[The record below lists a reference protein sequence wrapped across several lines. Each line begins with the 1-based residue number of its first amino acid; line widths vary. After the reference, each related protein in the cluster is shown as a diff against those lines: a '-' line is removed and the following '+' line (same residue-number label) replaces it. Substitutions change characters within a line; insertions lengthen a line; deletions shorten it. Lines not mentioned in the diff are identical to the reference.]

1 MPGKILEIRWHGRGG
16 QGVKTAAMLLAEAA
30 FEGGKFVQGFSDY
43 GPERSG
49 APIQGFTRLS
59 DGPIYLHNFI
69 TEPDVVVVLD
79 PTLLATV
86 PVTEGLKRGGKV
98 LINTSHDPGELAA
111 KLGVDEKQVFTVDAK
126 KISLEVMGRDMPNAP
141 MIGALV
147 KVVGLVELPW
157 VNHTFKKK
165 FGAKS
170 SKIVADNVAAVK
182 RAYDEIRGAVN
193 P

>member
-1 MPGKILEIRWHGRGG
+1 LPDKILEIRWHGRGG

-30 FEGGKFVQGFSDY
+30 VEGGKSVQGFSDY

-59 DGPIYLHNFI
+59 DGPITLHNFI

-79 PTLLATV
+79 PTLLGSVA
-86 PVTEGLKRGGKV
+86 VTEGLKPGGKV
-98 LINTSHDPGELAA
+98 LVNTSREPAELAD
-111 KLGVDEKQVFTVDAK
+111 KLGVGKEQVFTVDAR
-126 KISLEVMGRDMPNAP
+126 KISLEVMGRDMPNSP

-147 KVVGLVELPW
+147 KVLGLVELPW
-157 VNHTFKKK
+157 VNKTFEKK

-170 SKIVADNVAAVK
+170 QKVVDANVAAIK
-182 RAYDEIRGAVN
+182 RAYDEVRGIAA
-193 P
+193 

>member
-1 MPGKILEIRWHGRGG
+1 MSDKILEIRWHGRGG
-16 QGVKTAAMLLAEAA
+16 QGVKTAAMLFAEAA
-30 FEGGKFVQGFSDY
+30 HEGGKSIQGFSDY

-79 PTLLATV
+79 PTLLGTV
-86 PVTEGLKRGGKV
+86 PVTDGLKEGGRV
-98 LINTSHDPGELAA
+98 LINSAHEPEELAA
-111 KLGVDEKQVFTVDAK
+111 KLGVNKEQVYVVDAK

-157 VNHTFKKK
+157 VNQTFEKK

-170 SKIVADNVAAVK
+170 EKIVADNVAAIK
-182 RAYDEIRGAVN
+182 RAYDEVRGAS
-193 P
+193 

>member
-1 MPGKILEIRWHGRGG
+1 MPDKIVEIRWHGRGG
-16 QGVKTAAMLLAEAA
+16 QGVKTAAMLFAEAA
-30 FEGGKFVQGFSDY
+30 FEGGKYVQGFSDY

-79 PTLLATV
+79 PTLLGTV
-86 PVTEGLKRGGKV
+86 AVTEGLKQGGKV
-98 LINTSHDPGELAA
+98 LINSSHDPAELAA
-111 KLGVDEKQVFTVDAK
+111 KLGVGEDQIFVVDAK
-126 KISLEVMGRDMPNAP
+126 KISLETMGRDMPNSP
-141 MIGALV
+141 MMGALV

-157 VNHTFKKK
+157 VNETFEKK

-170 SKIVADNVAAVK
+170 EKIVADNVAAVK
-182 RAYDEIRGAVN
+182 RAYDEVRGAAS
-193 P
+193 

>member
-1 MPGKILEIRWHGRGG
+1 MPDKIVEIRWHGRGG
-16 QGVKTAAMLLAEAA
+16 QGVKTAAMLFAEAA
-30 FEGGKFVQGFSDY
+30 FEGGKYVQGFSDY

-79 PTLLATV
+79 STLLGTIA
-86 PVTEGLKRGGKV
+86 VTEGLKKGGKV
-98 LINTSHDPGELAA
+98 LVNSSHDPAELAA
-111 KLGVDEKQVFTVDAK
+111 KLGVGKEQIFVVDAK
-126 KISLEVMGRDMPNAP
+126 KISLETMGRDMPNSP
-141 MIGALV
+141 MMGALV

-157 VNHTFKKK
+157 VNETFEKK

-170 SKIVADNVAAVK
+170 EKIVADNVAAVK
-182 RAYDEIRGAVN
+182 RAYDEVRGAAS
-193 P
+193 

>member
-1 MPGKILEIRWHGRGG
+1 LPGKILEIRWHGRGG

>member
-1 MPGKILEIRWHGRGG
+1 MPGKIVEIRWHGRGG
-16 QGVKTAAMLLAEAA
+16 QGVKTAAMLFAEAA
-30 FEGGKFVQGFSDY
+30 FEGGKYVQGFSDY

-79 PTLLATV
+79 STLLGTV
-86 PVTEGLKRGGKV
+86 AVTEGLKKGGKV
-98 LINTSHDPGELAA
+98 LVNSSRDPAELAA
-111 KLGVDEKQVFTVDAK
+111 KLSLGKERIFVVDAK
-126 KISLEVMGRDMPNAP
+126 KISLETMGRDMPNSP
-141 MIGALV
+141 MMGALV

-157 VNHTFKKK
+157 VNETFEKK

-170 SKIVADNVAAVK
+170 EKVVADNVAAVK
-182 RAYDEIRGAVN
+182 RAYDEVRGAAS
-193 P
+193 

>member
-1 MPGKILEIRWHGRGG
+1 MPDKIVEIRWHGRGG
-16 QGVKTAAMLLAEAA
+16 QGVKTAAMLFAEAA
-30 FEGGKFVQGFSDY
+30 FEGGKYVQGFSDY

-79 PTLLATV
+79 PTLLGTIA
-86 PVTEGLKRGGKV
+86 VTEGLKKGGKV
-98 LINTSHDPGELAA
+98 LLNSSHDPAELAA
-111 KLGVDEKQVFTVDAK
+111 KLGVGKEQIFVVDAK
-126 KISLEVMGRDMPNAP
+126 KISLETMGRDMPNSP
-141 MIGALV
+141 MMGALV

-157 VNHTFKKK
+157 VNETFEKK

-170 SKIVADNVAAVK
+170 EKIVADNVAAVK
-182 RAYDEIRGAVN
+182 RAYDEVRGAAS
-193 P
+193 

>member
-1 MPGKILEIRWHGRGG
+1 LPDKIVEIRWHGRGG
-16 QGVKTAAMLLAEAA
+16 QGVKTAAMLFAEAA
-30 FEGGKFVQGFSDY
+30 FEGGKYVQGFSDY

-79 PTLLATV
+79 PTLLGTV
-86 PVTEGLKRGGKV
+86 AVTEGLKKGGKV
-98 LINTSHDPGELAA
+98 LLNSSHDPAELAA
-111 KLGVDEKQVFTVDAK
+111 KLGVAKEQIFVVDAK
-126 KISLEVMGRDMPNAP
+126 KISLETMGRDMPNSP
-141 MIGALV
+141 MMGALV

-157 VNHTFKKK
+157 VNETFEKK

-170 SKIVADNVAAVK
+170 EKIVADNVAAVK
-182 RAYDEIRGAVN
+182 RAYDEVRGAAS
-193 P
+193 

>member
-1 MPGKILEIRWHGRGG
+1 LPDKIVEIRWHGRGG
-16 QGVKTAAMLLAEAA
+16 QGVKTAAMLFAEAA
-30 FEGGKFVQGFSDY
+30 FEGGKYVQGFSDY

-79 PTLLATV
+79 STLLGTIA
-86 PVTEGLKRGGKV
+86 VTEGLKKGGKV
-98 LINTSHDPGELAA
+98 LVNSSHDPAELAA
-111 KLGVDEKQVFTVDAK
+111 KLGVGKEQIFVVDAK
-126 KISLEVMGRDMPNAP
+126 KISLETMGRDMPNSP
-141 MIGALV
+141 MMGALV

-157 VNHTFKKK
+157 VNETFEKK

-170 SKIVADNVAAVK
+170 EKIVADNVAAVK
-182 RAYDEIRGAVN
+182 RAYDEVRGAAS
-193 P
+193 

>member
-1 MPGKILEIRWHGRGG
+1 LPDKIVEIRWHGRGG
-16 QGVKTAAMLLAEAA
+16 QGVKTAAMLFAEAA
-30 FEGGKFVQGFSDY
+30 FEGGKYVQGFSDY

-79 PTLLATV
+79 PTLLGTV
-86 PVTEGLKRGGKV
+86 AVTEGLKKGGKV
-98 LINTSHDPGELAA
+98 LINSSHDPAELAA
-111 KLGVDEKQVFTVDAK
+111 KLGVEKDQIFVVDAK
-126 KISLEVMGRDMPNAP
+126 TISLETMGRDMPNSP
-141 MIGALV
+141 MMGALV

-157 VNHTFKKK
+157 VNETFEKK

-170 SKIVADNVAAVK
+170 EKIVADNVAAVK
-182 RAYDEIRGAVN
+182 RAYEEVRGAAS
-193 P
+193 